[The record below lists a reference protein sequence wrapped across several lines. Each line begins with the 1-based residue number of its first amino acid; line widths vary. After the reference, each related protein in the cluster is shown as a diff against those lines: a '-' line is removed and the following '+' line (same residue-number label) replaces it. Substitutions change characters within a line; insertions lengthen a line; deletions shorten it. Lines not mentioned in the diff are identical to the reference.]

1 MDTIQIILIVFWSLV
16 ILITLVIE
24 LLTFGIFSSIITIAA
39 IPSLII
45 ATSGPLEWYWMFLQF
60 VIFIFLFVIL
70 YFSFYKAVKKYL
82 AKMTLFKGPIQ
93 DIVGTKTKLLISC
106 NETNED
112 INNYGSVSINGKN
125 YRTLSEVGEG
135 KIEKDNIVEISA
147 IRGTTL
153 FVKKVSQNILS

>member
-1 MDTIQIILIVFWSLV
+1 
-16 ILITLVIE
+16 
-24 LLTFGIFSSIITIAA
+24 
-39 IPSLII
+39 
-45 ATSGPLEWYWMFLQF
+45 
-60 VIFIFLFVIL
+60 
-70 YFSFYKAVKKYL
+70 
-82 AKMTLFKGPIQ
+82 MTHFKGPIQ

-125 YRTLSEVGEG
+125 YRTLSEAGQG

-153 FVKKVSQNILS
+153 FVKKVS